1 MRAVLLRS
9 TLLIASLALAT
20 AIQAATLRFSSQGDI
35 TTMDPHSNNEAFT
48 TSFLDNIYE
57 ALVFRGKDMKV
68 EPGLAVSWTRVNPTT
83 MRFKLRP
90 NVKFHDGT
98 PFTAEDVVF
107 TVQRA
112 LSDTSNFKPY
122 LTGVKEARKI
132 DDLTVDVITDGPAPV
147 LIPQLTRIQIMSKA
161 WCTKHNVTKPQ
172 DYKNKE
178 ETFSVR
184 NTNGTGP
191 YILRSWESDVKA
203 VAVRN
208 SNWWGKMDGNV
219 DEIVYRP
226 IKADATRLAALIS
239 NEIDFVLD
247 PPPQDIPRLKQD
259 KSLRIVEGMENR
271 TIFFG
276 MDQFRDELKY
286 SNVKG
291 RNPFKDKRVREA
303 MVISIDRDAI
313 TKQVLRGLGIP
324 TAVMF
329 APQVDGYPKD
339 LDKPQH
345 GADVARAKRLLAD
358 AGYPNG
364 FEVTLDCPN
373 NRYIADEKICVAA
386 AAMWA
391 KIGMNVKVN
400 AMPRAIWGPKTQS
413 RDTSMYMLGWG
424 VPTFDSQYAIQSL
437 MRTYIP
443 NTADG
448 DYNLGGYSNAK
459 VDELIDRQKTE
470 VDPKKRAEIAHEVSK
485 IHMQEFGHV
494 PLHFQMIPWAMRSN
508 VSVVHRADNF
518 LTVKWVTVK

>member
-1 MRAVLLRS
+1 MRATSLRHVLL
-9 TLLIASLALAT
+9 AAAFAAAAT
-20 AIQAATLRFSSQGDI
+20 ANAATLRFSSQGDI
-35 TTMDPHSNNEAFT
+35 TTMDPHANNEAFT
-48 TSFLDNIYE
+48 SSFLDQIYE
-57 ALVFRGKDMKV
+57 PLVNRARDMKV
-68 EPGLAVSWTRVNPTT
+68 EPALAVSWERVNPTT

-90 NVKFHDGT
+90 KVFFHDGS
-98 PFTAEDVVF
+98 PFTADDVVF

-122 LTGVKEARKI
+122 LTGVKEARKV
-132 DDLTVDVITDGPAPV
+132 DDMTVDLVTDGPAPV
-147 LIPQLTRIQIMSKA
+147 LIPQLTRIHIMSKA
-161 WCTKHNVTKPQ
+161 WCEKHGVQKPQ

-178 ETFSVR
+178 ETYAVR
-184 NTNGTGP
+184 NANGTGP
-191 YILRSWESDVKA
+191 YILKSREVDVKT

-208 SNWWGKMDGNV
+208 SNWWGKREGNV
-219 DEIVYRP
+219 DEIVYTP
-226 IKADATRLAALIS
+226 IKSDATRLAALIS

-247 PPPQDIPRLKQD
+247 PPPQDIPRLKSD
-259 KSLRIVEGMENR
+259 KSLKVVEGMENR

-276 MDQFRDELKY
+276 MDQYRDELKY

-291 RNPFKDKRVREA
+291 KNPFKDKRVREA
-303 MVISIDRDAI
+303 MVISLDRDAI
-313 TKQVLRGLGIP
+313 TRQVLRGLGVP

-339 LDKPQH
+339 LDKPQK
-345 GADVARAKRLLAD
+345 GADAARAKKLLAE

-391 KIGMNVKVN
+391 KIGMTVKVN
-400 AMPRAIWGPKTQS
+400 AMPRAVWGPKTQN

-437 MRTYIP
+437 LRTYIDK
-443 NTADG
+443 TADG
-448 DYNLGGYSNAK
+448 DYNLGGYSNK
-459 VDELIDRQKTE
+459 QVDALIDRQKTE

-485 IHMQEFGHV
+485 IHMQEFGHI